1 MSLITRCSACQT
13 MFKVVPDQLR
23 VSEGWVRC
31 GQCGEIFDASLQLV
45 RFDAN
50 GPVEPGAGRDPSAPA
65 VAPQRGLPEPET
77 GPVPGWNETPGRE
90 PQTGAVDLVWP
101 LGSGQNSMQDAALAA
116 TAAPAEPDGAAVAA
130 AGAGPDRLEQ
140 SRPDGPAPVA
150 PEVSFLRRGAAPA
163 RWQRGWVRALLGAC
177 AVLLLSLLGLQVGVH
192 ERDRIA
198 ALYPQAAP
206 VLRQACSVLGCQV
219 SALRQIEALSI
230 DSSSLARIRADLFR
244 LGFVLKNS
252 GPLELAMPAVEL
264 TLTDSQDQA
273 LVRRVLLPADFTAA
287 AQRLS
292 AGSDLSSSLAL
303 QLRMGTGADRVAG
316 YRVLAFYP

>member
-1 MSLITRCSACQT
+1 

-45 RFDAN
+45 RFDAA
-50 GPVEPGAGRDPSAPA
+50 GQVETGDGRDPSAPA
-65 VAPQRGLPEPET
+65 IAPRGSLPEPDP
-77 GPVPGWNETPGRE
+77 GPVPALDESPLPDLRI
-90 PQTGAVDLVWP
+90 GAMQLVWP
-101 LGSGQNSMQDAALAA
+101 AGEGLNRAPQAAPATIVVPAQSYGAALAD
-116 TAAPAEPDGAAVAA
+116 EAVAGPNQVA
-130 AGAGPDRLEQ
+130 QDRPAGPATE
-140 SRPDGPAPVA
+140 P

-163 RWQRGWVRALLGAC
+163 RWERGWVRAVLGAC
-177 AVLLLSLLGLQVGVH
+177 ALLLLSLLGLQIGLH

-230 DSSSLARIRADLFR
+230 DSSSLGRIRADLFR

-273 LVRRVLLPADFTAA
+273 LLRRVLLPADFTAA
-287 AQRLS
+287 AQRLP
-292 AGSDLSSSLAL
+292 AGSDLSSSLSL